1 MFSNFIIK
9 DIFMSIN
16 ELINQ
21 YSFLSTKG
29 EELADAGFG
38 DHADPFKV
46 VAYFINK
53 GDLETVR
60 SFIES
65 GYDVNSSETGD
76 FGSSLLHNAI
86 RYGQMEIFSYLI
98 GQGAD
103 IDFIDAVGW
112 TPLMEAIID
121 SKPEFGKILVE
132 KGADQTIANQRGA
145 NAKMLAMKFRQ
156 DAFLEFL
163 N

>member
-1 MFSNFIIK
+1 MNIT
-9 DIFMSIN
+9 
-16 ELINQ
+16 ELTDQ
-21 YSFLSTKG
+21 YPFLSSKK
-29 EELADAGFG
+29 EELKEAGFNEEI
-38 DHADPFKV
+38 DLFKV
-46 VAYFINK
+46 VALFVKK
-53 GDLETVR
+53 GDLETVK

-65 GYDVNSSETGD
+65 GYDVNSSESGD

-86 RYGQMEIFSYLI
+86 RYGQMEIFSYLVE
-98 GQGAD
+98 QGAD

-132 KGADQTIANQRGA
+132 KGADQSIVNQRGA

-156 DAFLEFL
+156 NAFMEFL
-163 N
+163 S